1 MAKEKTPSKQAG
13 KTKNPAAP
21 KAAAK
26 AAKAAA
32 KPTAAKAVAAKAAAK
47 PAAAKKPVVAPKA
60 AAKSDA
66 AKAKAASK
74 APAKKPEAKAA
85 AKAAPKVAAKPVA
98 AKAAAPKVGAKA
110 TTGKS
115 DAAKKPAPAKTNA
128 AAGKAAAKKPEA
140 KVAAK
145 AAPKSDAAKKGAAS
159 KTAAKPA
166 APKKPAKAAV
176 VEEEIVVEEEEF
188 DETLSLTDEEAAQ
201 LEEDVPPED
210 AEVDAAQLDAD
221 KLVAE
226 VEEGE
231 QPAASEDGSDDEGA
245 AGESD
250 SNLQT
255 AAPLPSFTTEDEATG
270 GEETVLPSMEGMSIL
285 RETELN
291 DVINDVKR
299 RSEANG
305 GYITY
310 EELNQIL
317 PQSIVDAIQSDRYL
331 KILEALGVQVL
342 REEDVKK
349 FIEAKNQKAV
359 DPKLRA
365 AEMIEDPIRMY
376 LHQMGQVPL
385 LTRDEE
391 IEICKI
397 IEVAESKTRDVFN
410 RFLFAPSMYAGLLDK
425 LEGQSERF
433 DRIVT
438 DKFDEKRDA
447 YMALIPGFRK
457 QLKDVE
463 ARLKAASD
471 NYLAVLAMPS
481 ASKQKLTGAELSLKR
496 ARDGLKQMFEDLSF
510 KQKVLETLC
519 AEADERIYLPY
530 KRLVK
535 RHAELQQM
543 PKNKANKRRDA
554 ELAEVSAEIAKIEA
568 QFGMPREEFL
578 ATFEE
583 LVKVLRNGQVA
594 RTRMVEANLRLVISI
609 VKKYMNRGLSFL
621 DLIQEG
627 NTGLMKAVEK
637 FEYTRGYKF
646 STYATWWIRQAATR
660 AIADQA
666 RTIRIPVHMIE
677 TINKLMR
684 VQKKLIQRLGREPT
698 EPELADEMNM
708 SPEQVRTVKRM
719 AQQPISLQSKVGDN
733 EDAHYGDFI
742 PDVTSENPFE
752 VTEGH
757 LLKERLREI
766 LETLTDRERQV
777 VDFRFGLTDGY
788 SRTLEEVGR
797 LFNVTRERI
806 RQIEAKALRKLRH
819 PSRMKSLGDFRTM

>member
-1 MAKEKTPSKQAG
+1 MASEKKAQKKASRKATKQ
-13 KTKNPAAP
+13 
-21 KAAAK
+21 
-26 AAKAAA
+26 
-32 KPTAAKAVAAKAAAK
+32 
-47 PAAAKKPVVAPKA
+47 KPV
-60 AAKSDA
+60 D
-66 AKAKAASK
+66 
-74 APAKKPEAKAA
+74 
-85 AKAAPKVAAKPVA
+85 
-98 AKAAAPKVGAKA
+98 
-110 TTGKS
+110 
-115 DAAKKPAPAKTNA
+115 
-128 AAGKAAAKKPEA
+128 
-140 KVAAK
+140 
-145 AAPKSDAAKKGAAS
+145 
-159 KTAAKPA
+159 
-166 APKKPAKAAV
+166 V
-176 VEEEIVVEEEEF
+176 VEQEELEEQMSEELEDVEDLDDEIVGKPGRRRRRKDVDDDDDLPPDDEEEL
-188 DETLSLTDEEAAQ
+188 DET
-201 LEEDVPPED
+201 
-210 AEVDAAQLDAD
+210 LDAD

-226 VEEGE
+226 VEQGESEGH
-231 QPAASEDGSDDEGA
+231 SEDEGDA
-245 AGESD
+245 
-250 SNLQT
+250 NLQ
-255 AAPLPSFTTEDEATG
+255 AAPLPSFTTDEDSALDA
-270 GEETVLPSMEGMSIL
+270 ETILPTMEGMSIL

-299 RSEANG
+299 RGEANG

-310 EELNQIL
+310 EELNQML
-317 PQSIVDAIQSDRYL
+317 PSNIVDAIQSDRYL

-349 FIEAKNQKAV
+349 WVEAKNLKSA
-359 DPKLRA
+359 DPKARA

-376 LHQMGQVPL
+376 LHQMGQVQL
-385 LTRDEE
+385 LSRDEE
-391 IEICKI
+391 VTICQTIEDA
-397 IEVAESKTRDVFN
+397 EVKTRAMFN
-410 RFLFAPSMYAGLLDK
+410 RFLFAPPMSARLLDK
-425 LEGQSERF
+425 LEGQCERF

-457 QLKDVE
+457 QIKESEKRLRDASSKYLATIAKKDVSP
-463 ARLKAASD
+463 ATLR
-471 NYLAVLAMPS
+471 
-481 ASKQKLTGAELSLKR
+481 GAEKTLANAR
-496 ARDGLKQMFEDLSF
+496 AALKQTFFDLSF

-530 KRLVK
+530 RALVAKQAAQLTSKASKKRD
-535 RHAELQQM
+535 HEL
-543 PKNKANKRRDA
+543 
-554 ELAEVSAEIAKIEA
+554 EVLREKMAKLENL
-568 QFGMPREEFL
+568 FGMPPEEFMT
-578 ATFEE
+578 TFSE
-583 LVKVLRNGQVA
+583 LRKVLKAGQIA
-594 RTRMVEANLRLVISI
+594 RTKMVEANLRLVISI

-637 FEYTRGYKF
+637 FEYKRGYKF

-698 EPELADEMNM
+698 EAELSSEMGM
-708 SPEQVRTVKRM
+708 PPDQVRTVKRM

-733 EDAHYGDFI
+733 DDAHYGDFI

-819 PSRMKSLGDFRTM
+819 PSRMKSLGDFRNN